1 MKIKGVIFDL
11 DGTLVDTLDDLTDSM
26 NAALTQI
33 GRPARCSR
41 DCMQMIGHGLRTFA
55 ERALGD
61 AHLHLTESL
70 LERMVAYYQEHCLL
84 RTAPYTGIA
93 ETVTILAANGVR
105 LGVLTNKNQRPAEL
119 ITRHFFGEAFGPI
132 VGAADGRPAKPDPQT
147 TLEMVAGWGLQAG
160 EVVFVGDS
168 ETDIRTA
175 ANAGIRC
182 IACQWGFRSKG
193 ELLEAG
199 ADVLAEQPGQ
209 LLEILGEK

>member
-1 MKIKGVIFDL
+1 MKTKGVIFDL

-41 DCMQMIGHGLRTFA
+41 DCMQMIGHGLRKFA

-61 AHLHLTESL
+61 EHLHLTESL
-70 LERMVAYYQEHCLL
+70 LERMVDHYQDNCLQK
-84 RTAPYTGIA
+84 TAPYAGMA
-93 ETVTILAANGVR
+93 ETIAALSAKGVR

-119 ITRHFFGEAFGPI
+119 ITRHLFGEAFGPI

-168 ETDIRTA
+168 ETDIQTA
-175 ANAGIRC
+175 ANAGVRC
-182 IACQWGFRSKG
+182 IACQWGFRSKA

-199 ADVLAEQPGQ
+199 AEVLVEQPGQ
-209 LLEILGEK
+209 LLEILGK